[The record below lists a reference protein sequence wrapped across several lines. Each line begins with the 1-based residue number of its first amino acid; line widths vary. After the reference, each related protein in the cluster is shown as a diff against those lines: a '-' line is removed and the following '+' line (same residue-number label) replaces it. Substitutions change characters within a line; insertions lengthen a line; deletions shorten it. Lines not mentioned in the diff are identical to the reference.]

1 MLEILLWTI
10 AAILILAFSAVAS
23 VLCMPIRISF
33 MFDTHNR
40 PAFSFKMAPFG
51 GLLPIVLTSER
62 WKKRSTK
69 QRTKAAS
76 NKSRKALHQNVAAL
90 APRIL
95 RELPELISKVVS
107 RVKLER
113 VDANIRFGLSDP
125 ANTGILYGALIP
137 LLQLIGVSER
147 SYIVLKPD
155 FGNEIFDGSGHMA
168 TRFVPIALIAPM
180 LGFAWVTMVLPR
192 LSGVF
197 R

>member
-10 AAILILAFSAVAS
+10 AVILIVAFIAVAS
-23 VLCMPIRISF
+23 VLCMPMRISV

-62 WKKRSTK
+62 WKKRTN
-69 QRTKAAS
+69 AAS
-76 NKSRKALHQNVAAL
+76 KKSRKALHQNVAAL

-95 RELPELISKVVS
+95 RGLPGLISKVTS
-107 RVKLER
+107 RVKLEK

-155 FGNEIFDGSGHMA
+155 FGNEVFDGSGHIA
-168 TRFVPIALIAPM
+168 TRFLPIALIAPM